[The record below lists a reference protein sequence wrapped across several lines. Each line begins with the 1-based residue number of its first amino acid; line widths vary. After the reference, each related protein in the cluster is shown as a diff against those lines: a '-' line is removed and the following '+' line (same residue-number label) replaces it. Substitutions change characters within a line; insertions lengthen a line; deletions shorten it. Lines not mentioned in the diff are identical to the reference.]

1 MKNTIKTFTLFVRPD
16 QKSTEIADTIR
27 NLNSLTQFPLQ
38 ETNNGDL
45 VIAIGG
51 DGTFIDAVTSTS
63 FSKSKVYVGVHT
75 GTLGFMQNLS
85 PDEVITL
92 VKDFIYE
99 EDIKTRK
106 MLVSSVNVTLTNGN
120 ILNYNSLNEVL
131 IAGTN
136 YSKISFSEY
145 INDELLQNVSGN
157 GIIVATNT
165 GDTAY
170 SMNAGGAIDF
180 SNNFQLVCTLLTPIS
195 NAVYENFITNPVIC
209 SKVSIV
215 PKPANNVSII
225 IDGIPK
231 DINSEE
237 IKNIDISMHDSS
249 GYINK
254 FELETYSKTNIIRK
268 KILGYDFN

>member
-16 QKSTEIADTIR
+16 KKSNEIADTIR
-27 NLNSLTQFPLQ
+27 NLNSIAKSPLQ
-38 ETNNGDL
+38 ETDNGDL

-51 DGTFIDAVTSTS
+51 DGTFIDSVTSTG

-106 MLVSSVNVTLTNGN
+106 MLVSSVDVTLTNGN

-131 IAGTN
+131 VAGTN

-145 INDELLQNVSGN
+145 VNDELLQNVSGN

-195 NAVYENFITNPVIC
+195 NAVYENFITNPIIC

-215 PKPANNVSII
+215 PKPANNISII

-231 DINSEE
+231 DIDSEE
-237 IKNIDISMHDSS
+237 IKSIDISMHDSS
-249 GYINK
+249 SYINK